1 MFLRLLLFMLY
12 VEERMLILIEKKRRK
27 SLKIIWK
34 VISLNYLMV
43 DVSRVDLSLS
53 ISLKKV

>member
-1 MFLRLLLFMLY
+1 
-12 VEERMLILIEKKRRK
+12 MLILIEKNRRK